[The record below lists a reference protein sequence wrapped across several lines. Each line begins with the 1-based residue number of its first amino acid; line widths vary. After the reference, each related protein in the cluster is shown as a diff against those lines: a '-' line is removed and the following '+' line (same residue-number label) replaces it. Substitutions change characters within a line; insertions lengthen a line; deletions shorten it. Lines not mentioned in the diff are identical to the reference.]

1 MRKYIVGILFG
12 ILILFPINTKALMC
26 NNDYK
31 IKYSDMAK
39 NIAVNYEYV
48 EANDDVTF
56 TIKFSNIPEGFTI
69 YDFKNDRT
77 YKYNG
82 PELIVSAEKNKKYTF
97 NVYLPDDACHL
108 EVLYKHYVTIPPYN
122 KYYKDEL
129 CRGIEDYKLCSKW
142 LNINMS
148 YDEWK
153 KDVNKYIESLIVEE
167 ETIEKKEIK
176 GIFDYIIEF
185 YLEYYYYILPG
196 VVVLCFIG
204 MYFYNKKH
212 DLF

>member
-69 YDFKNDRT
+69 YDFKNNLT
-77 YKYNG
+77 YNYSG
-82 PELIVSAEKNKKYTF
+82 PELVVPASKNTSYVF
-97 NVYLPDDACHL
+97 NVYIPNDACHL
-108 EVLYKHYVTIPPYN
+108 EVLYKHYITIPSYN

-129 CRGIEDYKLCSKW
+129 CRGIENYKLCNKW

-153 KDVNKYIESLIVEE
+153 NDINKYIESLIVEE
-167 ETIEKKEIK
+167 DPMEENDIK

-196 VVVLCFIG
+196 IIVLCFIG
-204 MYFYNKKH
+204 IYIYNKKH